1 MIVELKSVASV
12 IDIKTK
18 IIYPKYQM
26 GGYDKLS
33 GKHIDDLDKL
43 DERFVNEMSEADITL
58 INELPKTKKLTPY
71 EDLYRRRGVRS
82 KY

>member
-33 GKHIDDLDKL
+33 GKHIDDLDKKFV
-43 DERFVNEMSEADITL
+43 DEISEADITL
-58 INELPKTKKLTPY
+58 INELPNKVDPY
-71 EDLYRRRGVRS
+71 EDLFRKNGVRN
-82 KY
+82 KF

>member
-33 GKHIDDLDKL
+33 GKHIDDLDKK
-43 DERFVNEMSEADITL
+43 FVDEMSEADVVL
-58 INELPKTKKLTPY
+58 INELPKTKKISPY
-71 EDLYRRRGVRS
+71 EDLFRKNGVRN
-82 KY
+82 KF

>member
-12 IDIKTK
+12 IDTDTK

-33 GKHIDDLDKL
+33 GKHIDDLDKKFV
-43 DERFVNEMSEADITL
+43 DEISEADITL
-58 INELPKTKKLTPY
+58 INESLKPNINPY
-71 EDLYRRRGVRS
+71 DDLYRRRGIRS

>member
-18 IIYPKYQM
+18 IVYPKYQM

-33 GKHIDDLDKL
+33 GKHLDDLDKKFV
-43 DERFVNEMSEADITL
+43 DEISEADITL
-58 INELPKTKKLTPY
+58 INESLKPKVDPY
-71 EDLYRRRGVRS
+71 NDLFRRRGVRN
-82 KY
+82 KF

>member
-12 IDIKTK
+12 IDTKTK

-33 GKHIDDLDKL
+33 GKHLDDLDKKFV
-43 DERFVNEMSEADITL
+43 DEISEADITL
-58 INELPKTKKLTPY
+58 INESLKQKVDPY
-71 EDLYRRRGVRS
+71 NDLFRRMGVRN
-82 KY
+82 KF

>member
-33 GKHIDDLDKL
+33 GKHIDDLDKKFV
-43 DERFVNEMSEADITL
+43 DEISEADITL
-58 INELPKTKKLTPY
+58 INESLKPNINPY
-71 EDLYRRRGVRS
+71 DDLYRRRGIRS
-82 KY
+82 KF